1 MKKRIAIQLFGH
13 LRTFEHTCKNFFLNI
28 VEPNSKD
35 GYAIDIFIHT
45 WDKLDTSNYLWQHF
59 KSEELINVEVTDAT
73 IKTIY
78 KLYNPKK
85 LLIESQENEPNK
97 APHEWMLHTI
107 FGVNNLR
114 KEYEQENNI
123 NYDWIIWT
131 RPDILFLSE
140 LRIDSYIK
148 TYTDAHNGIGINNGD
163 LRGFDIPYD
172 AIFCGNNIFGRP
184 HLNLIDPRAI
194 PERDMIWFA
203 KPEVPPPN
211 TDNTMMV
218 PLVYR
223 LGSDFVVLRSENL
236 TYPAIQELKV
246 GYAHQ

>member
-1 MKKRIAIQLFGH
+1 
-13 LRTFEHTCKNFFLNI
+13 
-28 VEPNSKD
+28 
-35 GYAIDIFIHT
+35 
-45 WDKLDTSNYLWQHF
+45 
-59 KSEELINVEVTDAT
+59 
-73 IKTIY
+73 
-78 KLYNPKK
+78 
-85 LLIESQENEPNK
+85 
-97 APHEWMLHTI
+97 MLQTM
-107 FGVNNLR
+107 FGVNNIR
-114 KEYEQENNI
+114 KEYEKENSI

-148 TYTDAHNGIGINNGD
+148 TYEDAQNGIGINNGD
-163 LRGFDIPYD
+163 LAGLNIPYD
-172 AIFCGNNIFGRP
+172 AMFCGNNIFGRP

-203 KPEVPPPN
+203 KPDVPPPN
-211 TDNTMMV
+211 TGNTMMV

-223 LGSDFVVLRSENL
+223 LGSDFVVLRSENV